1 MATTA
6 LQKAVG
12 DDGKVKTDNPNLLKQ
27 ALQAA
32 TDLVEKGDK
41 KVERMKERAG
51 HAMHLGMLA
60 AEVQSTAFVASMTEG
75 YVGEEK
81 IKFWGID
88 ARAAGALALQ
98 GWGLYEAFTGKSD
111 SAGTHQI
118 GVGAGLGAS
127 YLASAG
133 TRLGSELRATME
145 KRKTDGDGNNGKT
158 PANANANANAPSP
171 SPAPAALPAN
181 APELPAGAGAAAP
194 RAEGALAGRAPVRER
209 RAAPGGRAFDRFRK
223 QQRAD

>member
-60 AEVQSTAFVASMTEG
+60 AEVQSTAFVASMRRQRRSCPRLSRRFSVSERLLR
-75 YVGEEK
+75 EISLEK
-81 IKFWGID
+81 SETPS
-88 ARAAGALALQ
+88 LALP
-98 GWGLYEAFTGKSD
+98 K
-111 SAGTHQI
+111 
-118 GVGAGLGAS
+118 
-127 YLASAG
+127 
-133 TRLGSELRATME
+133 LRT
-145 KRKTDGDGNNGKT
+145 
-158 PANANANANAPSP
+158 
-171 SPAPAALPAN
+171 
-181 APELPAGAGAAAP
+181 
-194 RAEGALAGRAPVRER
+194 
-209 RAAPGGRAFDRFRK
+209 
-223 QQRAD
+223 